1 MLNNICLSKEH
12 CYECQF
18 EGNVYSLG
26 SVLTNRRRCIFGITP
41 DEWNVCTTFQDNI
54 KLRTNVFTDL
64 MNRWLFKKNC
74 NLPTCNLC
82 YHYRHPIGSSG
93 PTCDDIIGSIRN
105 LHSKMRFV
113 VYENK
118 PKF

>member
-1 MLNNICLSKEH
+1 MNNICLKNEH

-18 EGNVYSLG
+18 EENVYSLG
-26 SVLTNRRRCIFGITP
+26 SVLTNRRRCIFGVMP
-41 DEWNVCTTFQDNI
+41 DEWNTCLTFQDNI
-54 KLRTNVFTDL
+54 NLRTNVFTDL
-64 MNRWLFKKNC
+64 MNRWLFKKHC
-74 NLPTCNLC
+74 NLPACNLC
-82 YHYRHPIGSSG
+82 YNYRHPIGSSG

-105 LHSKMRFV
+105 IHSDMRFV